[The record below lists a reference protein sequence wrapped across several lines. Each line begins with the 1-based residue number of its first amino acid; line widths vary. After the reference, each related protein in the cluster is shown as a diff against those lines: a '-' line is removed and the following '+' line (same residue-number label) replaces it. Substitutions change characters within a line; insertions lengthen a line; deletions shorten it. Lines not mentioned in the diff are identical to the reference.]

1 MLMSM
6 MQVFVL
12 NVVLATETT
21 NAPALFPQ
29 RAPNERLYIN
39 PTASQPASASIP
51 DQSLRKRERNEIKST
66 RGTTDQ
72 PPSSTATRTL
82 PPSSFIPPTNIS
94 LRTSRQH
101 RADPNRRP
109 HNRHFPWRAFSRH
122 APPSSHGSR
131 RAALNDRRGA
141 RAQHA
146 ARAIFLV
153 APHHPSRMAGREDT
167 LAAIAAVGRRRSGS
181 RRPGAVNGG
190 FALAGDVDVGA

>member
-12 NVVLATETT
+12 NVVFATKTKKRPSHCSPKGQPT
-21 NAPALFPQ
+21 NAC
-29 RAPNERLYIN
+29 IS
-39 PTASQPASASIP
+39 SQPSIP
-51 DQSLRKRERNEIKST
+51 DQSLRKREGRNEIKST

-109 HNRHFPWRAFSRH
+109 HKRHFPWRAFSRH